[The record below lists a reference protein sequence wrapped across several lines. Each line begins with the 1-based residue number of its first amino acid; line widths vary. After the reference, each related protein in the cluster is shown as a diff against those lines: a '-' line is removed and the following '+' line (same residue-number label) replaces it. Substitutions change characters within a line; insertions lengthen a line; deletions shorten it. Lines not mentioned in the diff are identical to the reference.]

1 MGQYGMRMPPAEAR
15 VDDVDGGARLTLT
28 AKDPMDVPT
37 LRDHARMHA
46 EHMKAGG
53 CPMMLR

>member
-1 MGQYGMRMPPAEAR
+1 MRMPPAEAR